1 MVFVGRIERCGTQ
14 WCAVRSEE
22 NEVVFQYR
30 PDDVVSLV
38 EEEAEELACA

>member
-14 WCAVRSEE
+14 LCAVRSEE

-30 PDDVVSLV
+30 PDDVESLI
-38 EEEAEELACA
+38 EEEADEMVFA